1 LRQWGKGDESSLWED
16 NNPFQTGTSAAD
28 VDLTRSVTKPR
39 KSRTR
44 PSSGIDFAP
53 PKTDQNIFPAA
64 GSLSL
69 DAFSTP
75 ARKSRLSETPVRT
88 SSRVGSPAT
97 SYDHGDGDETL
108 DDSQGQ
114 NGYPYVEGDSQTDIL
129 SRKIASLGEEVATGA
144 TVPRKRISS
153 AYGWRQLILYIT
165 VALASTALYSYKTD
179 SAAIGYCD
187 TGKSTN
193 PVSLQHIYEIEVEK
207 ACREAVVKRSDAGL
221 PVDPEID
228 SCKTRILP
236 RATKCTPCPSH
247 AICSVHSISCEPAY
261 ILKHNTLSSIP
272 MMDFLLD
279 GFPGMGSVAL
289 PARCVPDIKR
299 RQHVGKMAGAIEN
312 KLATVRGDRIC
323 AGVVSTG
330 GDAQDAAAYGM
341 TFDEIKTS
349 LSKRINP
356 KAVRDQLS
364 HLFSSNISP
373 QIHNFDEIFSQ
384 AITELKGSGLLVS
397 VRDVR

>member
-1 LRQWGKGDESSLWED
+1 LPCFHRFLTKLRQWGTGDESSLWED

-28 VDLTRSVTKPR
+28 INLTRSVTKPR

-64 GSLSL
+64 GSLDL
-69 DAFSTP
+69 GAFSTP

-97 SYDHGDGDETL
+97 PHDHWDGDETL
-108 DDSQGQ
+108 DDSQEQ

-129 SRKIASLGEEVATGA
+129 TRKIASLGEDIANGDI
-144 TVPRKRISS
+144 VPRKRIPS
-153 AYGWRQLILYIT
+153 AFGWRQLLLSVT
-165 VALASTALYSYKTD
+165 AVLASTALYSYKTD

-187 TGKSTN
+187 TGKDTN
-193 PVSLQHIYEIEVEK
+193 PVVLQHLLEIETEK
-207 ACREAVVKRSDAGL
+207 ACRDAVVKRADAGL
-221 PVDPEID
+221 PVDPDID
-228 SCKTRILP
+228 SCKTTILP
-236 RATKCTPCPSH
+236 RATECTPCPPH
-247 AICSVHSISCEPAY
+247 ATCSVQAITCEPAY
-261 ILKHNTLSSIP
+261 ILKHNVLSSLP

-323 AGVVSTG
+323 AGIVSTG

-341 TFDEIKTS
+341 TFDDIKTS

-356 KAVRDQLS
+356 KAVRD
-364 HLFSSNISP
+364 
-373 QIHNFDEIFSQ
+373 
-384 AITELKGSGLLVS
+384 
-397 VRDVR
+397 